1 MINFFIKI
9 INNKINEI
17 TKWNNF
23 AKDNNLIIT
32 IVSDFH
38 NFDNIHPVIGLLNQD
53 INLDTINLI
62 NIITKLIYYFEIGI
76 IEYIVEHP
84 KELMQSTDLTRAR
97 FAFFFEHGIAMD
109 ADKIKRLFYG
119 NKQFEEIY
127 KITKEEILSLYL
139 PVQITKAGEACK
151 H

>member
-1 MINFFIKI
+1 MQNKVEAMKQTGLSHEAVVKI
-9 INNKINEI
+9 VKGFPAVLGASLE
-17 TKWNNF
+17 
-23 AKDNNLIIT
+23 
-32 IVSDFH
+32 
-38 NFDNIHPVIGLLNQD
+38 
-53 INLDTINLI
+53 

-84 KELMQSTDLTRAR
+84 KELMQSTDLTRAC
-97 FAFFFEHGIAMD
+97 FAFFFEHGIAVY